1 MKGGASLSRMTG
13 SRNIGLNKANVNVL
27 YTNINPSEKV
37 ESYGSSPTFY
47 AKPTSGEI
55 SIIPSVLKK
64 ATATRSHSPKP
75 QTPKQEQFIGGKRR
89 RTRSARRKTRKTLR
103 HSHRRK

>member
-13 SRNIGLNKANVNVL
+13 SRNIGLNKTNVNVQ
-27 YTNINPSEKV
+27 YTNINPGEEV
-37 ESYGSSPTFY
+37 ESYGSMPIFY
-47 AKPTSGEI
+47 AKPTSGEV
-55 SIIPSVLKK
+55 SKMPSVLKK

-75 QTPKQEQFIGGKRR
+75 QTLKQEQFIGGKRR
-89 RTRSARRKTRKTLR
+89 RSRSARRKTRKTLR